1 MLVFCVAAFDCQS
14 HKGNF
19 KFKLNL
25 EEKKLE
31 FRNMKEIGK
40 REKKMKIKKRNN
52 DASLLP

>member
-25 EEKKLE
+25 EKKLE

-40 REKKMKIKKRNN
+40 GKK
-52 DASLLP
+52 

>member
-40 REKKMKIKKRNN
+40 REKKMKIKKKE
-52 DASLLP
+52 